1 MQLDLFQKKE
11 GFIKDVFLQNV
22 VVRLVLLNGRIWVY
36 YGKCGITEKYIP
48 IGGCHLEIFET
59 DNPEQVE
66 KELRGIKC

>member
-36 YGKCGITEKYIP
+36 FRVNRI
-48 IGGCHLEIFET
+48 
-59 DNPEQVE
+59 
-66 KELRGIKC
+66 